1 VTIFP
6 SSHQLSEVEATCDQV
21 GVLNAGRV
29 VAKGSLESLLTVSD
43 LRRMTLER
51 TVETNSANVFPLRAI
66 AAVFNYV
73 LPNLE
78 RFNLN
83 ETVAHSEQVFK
94 VGARTL
100 FFLLGLTAIFGIAFL
115 AAGIGLFR
123 KRDF

>member
-1 VTIFP
+1 
-6 SSHQLSEVEATCDQV
+6 
-21 GVLNAGRV
+21 

-73 LPNLE
+73 LPSLE